1 MAPSMQICRLQQHFE
16 LSTMHWQFVSNVFL
30 EFGALNMET
39 STDADCTIDYLKM
52 YFKQNNHSRDISV
65 QQVLNTN

>member
-1 MAPSMQICRLQQHFE
+1 MNGPKHADLQIAAAFWIINNALAVCLQC
-16 LSTMHWQFVSNVFL
+16 NVFL

-52 YFKQNNHSRDISV
+52 YFKK
-65 QQVLNTN
+65 